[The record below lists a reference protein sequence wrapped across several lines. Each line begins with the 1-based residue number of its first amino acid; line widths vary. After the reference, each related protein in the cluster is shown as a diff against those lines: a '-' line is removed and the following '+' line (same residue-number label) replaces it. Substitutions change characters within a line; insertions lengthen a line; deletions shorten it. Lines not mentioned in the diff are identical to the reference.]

1 MGYARENIKD
11 RLKPVRRL
19 SDDLC
24 FPKTNRGQSPRYGWV
39 NASTIFKTPPLKIQK
54 YLNLLLQRPQVFRRR
69 LRSSESL
76 KQWYGLRRQKTRACV
91 PHTPY
96 TSVLKFVPFAGGV
109 CGAATHAVG
118 HAGYACY
125 PSGLKFMPPAGRV
138 CGTATHAVGHADY
151 GLLL

>member
-96 TSVLKFVPFAGGV
+96 TSVLKFVLPTGSNCIFHPVGQKYKNSNQAVRIPFSVVPFSA
-109 CGAATHAVG
+109 
-118 HAGYACY
+118 
-125 PSGLKFMPPAGRV
+125 K
-138 CGTATHAVGHADY
+138 
-151 GLLL
+151 